1 MGLTIRRFPHPW
13 CTAHSGRLPTDPV
26 KKTRRLFA
34 SVLLAVGFVTSV
46 AWFSRDAEYPGWRSD
61 PPSQPAHEW
70 PTPDGF
76 TGNHYSVLG
85 DITPD
90 NVRHLEVAWV
100 HRTGDVTQGREG
112 EASSAFQSTPVMVDG
127 ILHVVTP
134 FSRALAL
141 DPESGEE
148 LWSFDPHID
157 RSDSIQGKVTMRGHS
172 VWTDSLA
179 IPGEQCA
186 QRVFLATFDSRLF
199 SLDALSGQ
207 PCEGFGNK
215 GWLDLGADVARIEGR
230 RGQYKQ
236 TAPPAI
242 LRDVVVVGSSIFD
255 NRFADASSGVVRGFN
270 VRTGA
275 LLWSWEPLLGMPH
288 NPENGTQLPP
298 GAGNAWA
305 TLTADEENDLVFVP
319 TGSPSPDH
327 YGVWRPGDN
336 LYANSLVAL
345 RGTTGEVVWHYQMVH
360 HDLWDYDLP
369 SPPLLFTLYR
379 DGVEIPAV
387 VQSTKM
393 GYLFF
398 FHRITGELLFP
409 VEERPVPAS
418 DVPGEEAWPTQ
429 PVPVL
434 PAPLHAEALTPE
446 DAWGLTPL
454 DRRSCRRRIEAVRSE
469 GIFTPPSLQGSIAFP
484 SFFGGMEWGG
494 LAYDPS
500 LGLLVTNT
508 NRAANIL
515 TLVPA
520 EEAEDAVTTLTRGGL
535 LDRQVPTPYAVKR
548 ELLWSPIGLPCIKP
562 PWGLLHAIDVRSGQL
577 HWEIPL
583 GGLSDLAKGLP
594 TPPSWGSASL
604 GGPLIAGGLVFI
616 AGTLDSRIRA
626 FDLETGELLWSDKL
640 PAGGQATPMTY
651 RAHAGGRQYVVI
663 NAGGHGDLQT
673 RLGDYV
679 VAYALP
685 VNSREAAPGRE

>member
-1 MGLTIRRFPHPW
+1 
-13 CTAHSGRLPTDPV
+13 
-26 KKTRRLFA
+26 
-34 SVLLAVGFVTSV
+34 
-46 AWFSRDAEYPGWRSD
+46 
-61 PPSQPAHEW
+61 
-70 PTPDGF
+70 
-76 TGNHYSVLG
+76 
-85 DITPD
+85 
-90 NVRHLEVAWV
+90 
-100 HRTGDVTQGREG
+100 
-112 EASSAFQSTPVMVDG
+112 MVDG

-275 LLWSWEPLLGMPH
+275 LLWSWEPLLGRPH

-345 RGTTGEVVWHYQMVH
+345 RGTTGEVVWHYQIC
-360 HDLWDYDLP
+360 LLYTSP
-369 SPPLLFTLYR
+369 SPR
-379 DGVEIPAV
+379 D
-387 VQSTKM
+387 S
-393 GYLFF
+393 
-398 FHRITGELLFP
+398 
-409 VEERPVPAS
+409 
-418 DVPGEEAWPTQ
+418 
-429 PVPVL
+429 
-434 PAPLHAEALTPE
+434 
-446 DAWGLTPL
+446 
-454 DRRSCRRRIEAVRSE
+454 
-469 GIFTPPSLQGSIAFP
+469 
-484 SFFGGMEWGG
+484 
-494 LAYDPS
+494 
-500 LGLLVTNT
+500 
-508 NRAANIL
+508 
-515 TLVPA
+515 
-520 EEAEDAVTTLTRGGL
+520 
-535 LDRQVPTPYAVKR
+535 
-548 ELLWSPIGLPCIKP
+548 
-562 PWGLLHAIDVRSGQL
+562 
-577 HWEIPL
+577 
-583 GGLSDLAKGLP
+583 
-594 TPPSWGSASL
+594 
-604 GGPLIAGGLVFI
+604 
-616 AGTLDSRIRA
+616 
-626 FDLETGELLWSDKL
+626 
-640 PAGGQATPMTY
+640 
-651 RAHAGGRQYVVI
+651 
-663 NAGGHGDLQT
+663 
-673 RLGDYV
+673 
-679 VAYALP
+679 
-685 VNSREAAPGRE
+685 

>member
-1 MGLTIRRFPHPW
+1 M
-13 CTAHSGRLPTDPV
+13 

-34 SVLLAVGFVTSV
+34 SVLLAAGFVASV

-61 PPSQPAHEW
+61 PLSQPAHEW

-76 TGNHYSVLG
+76 TGNHHSVLG

-100 HRTGDVTQGREG
+100 HRTGDVTQGQEG

-255 NRFADASSGVVRGFN
+255 NRFADASSGVVRGFD

-275 LLWSWEPLLGMPH
+275 LLWSWEPLLEMAH

-305 TLTADEENDLVFVP
+305 TRTADEENDLVFVP

-327 YGVWRPGDN
+327 
-336 LYANSLVAL
+336 
-345 RGTTGEVVWHYQMVH
+345 
-360 HDLWDYDLP
+360 
-369 SPPLLFTLYR
+369 
-379 DGVEIPAV
+379 
-387 VQSTKM
+387 
-393 GYLFF
+393 
-398 FHRITGELLFP
+398 
-409 VEERPVPAS
+409 
-418 DVPGEEAWPTQ
+418 
-429 PVPVL
+429 
-434 PAPLHAEALTPE
+434 
-446 DAWGLTPL
+446 
-454 DRRSCRRRIEAVRSE
+454 
-469 GIFTPPSLQGSIAFP
+469 
-484 SFFGGMEWGG
+484 
-494 LAYDPS
+494 
-500 LGLLVTNT
+500 
-508 NRAANIL
+508 
-515 TLVPA
+515 
-520 EEAEDAVTTLTRGGL
+520 
-535 LDRQVPTPYAVKR
+535 
-548 ELLWSPIGLPCIKP
+548 
-562 PWGLLHAIDVRSGQL
+562 
-577 HWEIPL
+577 
-583 GGLSDLAKGLP
+583 
-594 TPPSWGSASL
+594 
-604 GGPLIAGGLVFI
+604 
-616 AGTLDSRIRA
+616 
-626 FDLETGELLWSDKL
+626 
-640 PAGGQATPMTY
+640 
-651 RAHAGGRQYVVI
+651 
-663 NAGGHGDLQT
+663 
-673 RLGDYV
+673 
-679 VAYALP
+679 
-685 VNSREAAPGRE
+685 

>member
-1 MGLTIRRFPHPW
+1 M
-13 CTAHSGRLPTDPV
+13 
-26 KKTRRLFA
+26 KKNRRLFA
-34 SVLLAVGFVTSV
+34 SVLLAVGFVASV

-61 PPSQPAHEW
+61 PLSQPAHEW

-319 TGSPSPDH
+319 SGSPSP
-327 YGVWRPGDN
+327 
-336 LYANSLVAL
+336 
-345 RGTTGEVVWHYQMVH
+345 H
-360 HDLWDYDLP
+360 H
-369 SPPLLFTLYR
+369 
-379 DGVEIPAV
+379 
-387 VQSTKM
+387 
-393 GYLFF
+393 
-398 FHRITGELLFP
+398 
-409 VEERPVPAS
+409 
-418 DVPGEEAWPTQ
+418 
-429 PVPVL
+429 
-434 PAPLHAEALTPE
+434 
-446 DAWGLTPL
+446 
-454 DRRSCRRRIEAVRSE
+454 
-469 GIFTPPSLQGSIAFP
+469 
-484 SFFGGMEWGG
+484 
-494 LAYDPS
+494 
-500 LGLLVTNT
+500 
-508 NRAANIL
+508 
-515 TLVPA
+515 
-520 EEAEDAVTTLTRGGL
+520 
-535 LDRQVPTPYAVKR
+535 
-548 ELLWSPIGLPCIKP
+548 
-562 PWGLLHAIDVRSGQL
+562 
-577 HWEIPL
+577 
-583 GGLSDLAKGLP
+583 
-594 TPPSWGSASL
+594 
-604 GGPLIAGGLVFI
+604 
-616 AGTLDSRIRA
+616 
-626 FDLETGELLWSDKL
+626 
-640 PAGGQATPMTY
+640 
-651 RAHAGGRQYVVI
+651 
-663 NAGGHGDLQT
+663 
-673 RLGDYV
+673 
-679 VAYALP
+679 
-685 VNSREAAPGRE
+685 